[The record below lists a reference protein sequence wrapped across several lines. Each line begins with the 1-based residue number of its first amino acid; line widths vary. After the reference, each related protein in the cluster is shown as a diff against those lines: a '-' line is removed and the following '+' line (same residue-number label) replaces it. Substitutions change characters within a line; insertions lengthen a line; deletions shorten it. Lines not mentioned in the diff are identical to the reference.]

1 MSVTRR
7 SVLQGLLVA
16 AATVSTGASQALS
29 LPPGSLLV
37 YDSGLPESCALAS
50 RHAGQ
55 AVDLADERANRWQS
69 LRSHRSTAT
78 VVGLTSW
85 SDLVQVRAALEP
97 RGVRL
102 CAEAPCGR
110 LYYWEMA

>member
-16 AATVSTGASQALS
+16 ATAMSTGTSQALS
-29 LPPGSLLV
+29 LPSDSLLV
-37 YDSGLPESCALAS
+37 YDSGLPESRAFAS
-50 RHAGQ
+50 RHTGRP
-55 AVDLADERANRWQS
+55 VDLADERANRWQS

-97 RGVRL
+97 RGLRMR
-102 CAEAPCGR
+102 AEARCGQ

>member
-16 AATVSTGASQALS
+16 ATAMSTGTSQALS
-29 LPPGSLLV
+29 LPSDSLLV
-37 YDSGLPESCALAS
+37 YDSGLPESRALAS
-50 RHAGQ
+50 RHTGRS
-55 AVDLADERANRWQS
+55 VDLADERANRWQS

-85 SDLVQVRAALEP
+85 SDLVQVRVALEP
-97 RGVRL
+97 RGLRMR
-102 CAEAPCGR
+102 AELRCSQ